1 MRTFYVEVDTN
12 DADYIGKLVHVS
24 DEKVEKWMPLI
35 EKIKNFK
42 PYTGTA
48 YSGSKWNHTS
58 NFPIGECCRH
68 DLGGK
73 DPMELYDI
81 TKDELDE
88 FIETFELYGGEDGFH
103 TISKIIEVQFDAKD
117 RLI

>member
-1 MRTFYVEVDTN
+1 MKTFYIEIDTN
-12 DADYIGKLVHVS
+12 DADYIGKLVSVD
-24 DEKVEKWMPLI
+24 DEKVEKWMQLI

-68 DLGGK
+68 DLGEK

-81 TKDELDE
+81 TEDELDE
-88 FIETFELYGGEDGFH
+88 FIETFELYGGDFGFH
-103 TISKIIEVQFDAKD
+103 TISRIIEIEIKD

>member
-1 MRTFYVEVDTN
+1 MRTFFVEVDTN

-24 DEKVEKWMPLI
+24 HEKAEKWMPLI

-48 YSGSKWNHTS
+48 LSGTTWSHTS
-58 NFPIGECCRH
+58 NFPIGECCRY
-68 DLGGK
+68 DLGEK

-81 TKDELDE
+81 TEEELKE
-88 FIETFELYGGEDGFH
+88 FCETFNLYGGEWGFH
-103 TISKIIEVQFDAKD
+103 TINRIIEVEIKNIV
-117 RLI
+117 L

>member
-1 MRTFYVEVDTN
+1 MKTFYVEVDTN
-12 DADYIGKLVHVS
+12 DADYIGKLVEVE
-24 DEKVEKWMPLI
+24 DADFEKWASLI

-48 YSGSKWNHTS
+48 ASGSTWNHTS
-58 NFPIGECCRH
+58 NFPIGECCRY
-68 DLGGK
+68 DLGEK

-81 TKDELDE
+81 TEDELDE
-88 FIETFELYGGEDGFH
+88 FIETFELYGGEYGFH
-103 TISKIIEVQFDAKD
+103 TINKIVEIEIKS